1 MTERDQEYILPG
13 EVARLLL
20 VSPKTVNRWTS
31 EGRLRCVKTLGG
43 HRRFLR
49 SEVERVR
56 RELGYGD
63 DE

>member
-1 MTERDQEYILPG
+1 MTERGQEYILSG

-31 EGRLRCVKTLGG
+31 EGRLRCIRTLGG

-49 SEVERVR
+49 SDVERIR
-56 RELGYGD
+56 RELGYD
-63 DE
+63 RA